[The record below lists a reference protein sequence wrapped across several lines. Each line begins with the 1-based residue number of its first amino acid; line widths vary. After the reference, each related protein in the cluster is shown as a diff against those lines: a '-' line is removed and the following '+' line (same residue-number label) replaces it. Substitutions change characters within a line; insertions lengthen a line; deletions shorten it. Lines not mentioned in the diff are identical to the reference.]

1 MSDMSKLRVF
11 VSFEFDKD
19 NQLKGSFVSQAKE
32 YSPHRVVSFSKSH
45 AEQEW
50 QGKAR
55 SAIQE
60 CEIVIVLVGQDTH
73 NAPGVKTEVKIAR
86 RLKKP
91 IFQVVPQ
98 EATYTGLPGLDE
110 PIRWKWKNINKKID
124 ELGAQ
129 K

>member
-1 MSDMSKLRVF
+1 M
-11 VSFEFDKD
+11 
-19 NQLKGSFVSQAKE
+19 
-32 YSPHRVVSFSKSH
+32 
-45 AEQEW
+45 
-50 QGKAR
+50 
-55 SAIQE
+55 
-60 CEIVIVLVGQDTH
+60 LVGQDTH